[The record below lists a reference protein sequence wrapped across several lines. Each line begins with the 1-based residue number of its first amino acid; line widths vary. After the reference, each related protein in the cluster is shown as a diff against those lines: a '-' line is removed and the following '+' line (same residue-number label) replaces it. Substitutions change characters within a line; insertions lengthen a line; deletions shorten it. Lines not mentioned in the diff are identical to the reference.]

1 MFLPRLARFSS
12 RSVPILRH
20 YSTASQDVLV
30 TDKSNGVFHVQ
41 LNRADARNSFTLELW
56 EELGS
61 TFNRLSD
68 DSKCRS
74 IVLSGNGKS
83 FCAGIDLKSGLT
95 GLIGIINNDS
105 MDAARKGRSLRKMIK
120 ICQDGYTALEKCSK
134 PVITSIH
141 SHCFGAGISL
151 VGCSDIR
158 YCSKDTRFSIKEV
171 DIGLAADV
179 GILQRIEKITGNS
192 SFAREVA
199 YTAREFSAA
208 EALNFGFVS
217 KVFDTQEE
225 CLAASISLAELIA
238 SKSPVAVQGSKLALN
253 YARSHGVDDA
263 LEFMLTWNQSQL
275 QTEDLMRNA
284 TAKMTKSEPE
294 FNDV

>member
-1 MFLPRLARFSS
+1 MLLPRLARF
-12 RSVPILRH
+12 PLRNFRFPRQ
-20 YSTASQDVLV
+20 YSTGSQDILV
-30 TDKSNGVFHVQ
+30 SDKSNGVFHVQ
-41 LNRADARNSFTLELW
+41 LNRPDTRNAFTLELW
-56 EELGS
+56 DELGS

-74 IVLSGNGKS
+74 IVLSGSGKS

-95 GLIGIINNDS
+95 GLIGIISDDN
-105 MDAARKGRSLRKMIK
+105 MDGARKARALRKIIK
-120 ICQDGYTALEKCSK
+120 ICQDGYTAIEKCSK
-134 PVITSIH
+134 PVIASVH

-151 VGCSDIR
+151 VGCCDIR
-158 YCSKDTRFSIKEV
+158 YCSNDTRFSIKEV

-192 SFAREVA
+192 SFSREIA
-199 YTAREFSAA
+199 YTAREVSSA
-208 EALNFGFVS
+208 EALNFGLVS
-217 KVFDTQEE
+217 KVFSTQEE
-225 CLAASISLAELIA
+225 CLAACVELAELIA

-284 TAKMTKSEPE
+284 TAKMTKTKPE